1 MVQIPFKLT
10 VKERYT
16 WGDLGFTLL
25 PLLGRLNLLP
35 IRLLKLLQETTVM
48 DIIYPV
54 FCLVMLT
61 FILAFAT
68 GISRLMSVRRKQINP
83 NYYVLL
89 SGDTPPDYVQK
100 IGRNFANLLEV
111 PVLFYLLAV
120 LVITLQVNNALLLNL
135 AWFYVAL
142 RLAHT
147 IIHVSYNHVMH
158 RFMVFV
164 LSVLTL
170 LVMWIQLFMLMG

>member
-1 MVQIPFKLT
+1 
-10 VKERYT
+10 
-16 WGDLGFTLL
+16 
-25 PLLGRLNLLP
+25 
-35 IRLLKLLQETTVM
+35 M

-61 FILAFAT
+61 FIMAFAT
-68 GISRLMSVRRKQINP
+68 GISRLISVRRKQINP
-83 NYYVLL
+83 KYYVLL

-120 LVITLQVNNALLLNL
+120 LVITLEINNALLLNL
-135 AWFYVAL
+135 AWLYVAL
-142 RLAHT
+142 RLVHT
-147 IIHVSYNHVMH
+147 IIHVSYNYVMH
-158 RFMVFV
+158 RFMVFG

-170 LVMWIQLFMLMG
+170 LAMWVQFIMLVE